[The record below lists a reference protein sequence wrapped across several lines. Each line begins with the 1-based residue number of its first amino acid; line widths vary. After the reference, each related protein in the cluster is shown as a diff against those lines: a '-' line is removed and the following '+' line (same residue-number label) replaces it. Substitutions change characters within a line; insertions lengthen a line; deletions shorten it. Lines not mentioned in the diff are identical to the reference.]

1 MQFNCADFNV
11 SQTRSSR
18 TSWKKKKVF
27 VKSSSLSTFGVWGYN
42 FGEKSEDF
50 FITSCWVC
58 VAKVVS
64 IETSKAPAA
73 SGRQAY
79 VARRHHMP
87 ARLLS
92 SCCGGFG
99 NGEINYSQMKLILSS
114 WTPLSCGTMP
124 KPFIFCRVGGG
135 TVHKKKRLPPHYAQ
149 TWT

>member
-1 MQFNCADFNV
+1 MQFNCAGFNV

-64 IETSKAPAA
+64 IEEVKHASQAP
-73 SGRQAY
+73 SYLPKSNYNFEVLVFTLFSFIVVTVVCRIVHCLPISIHKSQFTGY
-79 VARRHHMP
+79 GP
-87 ARLLS
+87 WILIPRLCPPIMLTN
-92 SCCGGFG
+92 F
-99 NGEINYSQMKLILSS
+99 S
-114 WTPLSCGTMP
+114 WAKSHT
-124 KPFIFCRVGGG
+124 
-135 TVHKKKRLPPHYAQ
+135 
-149 TWT
+149 